1 MKKFVLL
8 IPVLFLFGCGPSHI
22 DTFATGIVRAENGSY
37 GGGSCF
43 YEISCI
49 DKKCMNSDRDFYTTV
64 KDSCN
69 KFKIGDTIKLFAVST
84 SKDTTKGN

>member
-8 IPVLFLFGCGPSHI
+8 IHILFLFGCGPSHI
-22 DTFATGIVRAENGSY
+22 DTFTSGVVTKTDKRY
-37 GGGSCF
+37 DGSCF

-49 DKKCMNSDRDFYTTV
+49 DKKCLFTNHEFYTIM

-69 KFKIGDTIKLFAVST
+69 KFKIDDTIKLVAVNT